1 MDVVPSMIEAIK
13 LSSKF
18 FQRHQLPYDGSDL
31 SMSLVQPQ
39 QQESRENNTDDI
51 NDSVHA
57 NWMNRV
63 QHASDSTNK
72 DSKKAEQ
79 NERLERMN
87 RAASVWMQAVK
98 RFAKIMPQQSQLSST
113 EDAKQQQRE
122 KPSVPYA
129 CFLYLWN
136 MQQEH
141 GRVAVRRA
149 ALFMSGMLLEK
160 SKDCRFHLEQDDNL
174 STWITSITK
183 QQQVWNNPE
192 TAIKQ
197 LPLLQHEASIVLTK
211 LVEKGYA
218 NIYPK
223 IGVASKRLRQQCPTI
238 VVDDDDAK
246 SSKRNMVDWRNL
258 RDMALLHGE
267 KEINRLDKLIRKS
280 HIYLERLVPRIGKDI
295 EINQKD
301 DNDDH
306 DDESDI
312 DWEDGDDELLDQEE
326 ELMKRA
332 QNEHESKMQHLLD
345 VDRTLAVME
354 STGTLRGGEIRIDM
368 NDTTSNNVNVQER
381 GNEEALEKLQK
392 IVRLLAGR
400 HLPRLSVW
408 LNAMQC
414 ADNLDFSSSAL
425 TLLPQ
430 ESIRLREK
438 LASQFLELKRSIAS
452 ILASAKRLQL
462 ETTEVATTTR
472 QASATIAPGLSTNG
486 QPTSLSSRRQ
496 RGTKSRIQ
504 IKYKSR

>member
-1 MDVVPSMIEAIK
+1 MTLTGSN
-13 LSSKF
+13 LS
-18 FQRHQLPYDGSDL
+18 QYDADA
-31 SMSLVQPQ
+31 
-39 QQESRENNTDDI
+39 
-51 NDSVHA
+51 NDSD
-57 NWMNRV
+57 NDDGYDS
-63 QHASDSTNK
+63 SD
-72 DSKKAEQ
+72 
-79 NERLERMN
+79 
-87 RAASVWMQAVK
+87 
-98 RFAKIMPQQSQLSST
+98 
-113 EDAKQQQRE
+113 
-122 KPSVPYA
+122 
-129 CFLYLWN
+129 
-136 MQQEH
+136 
-141 GRVAVRRA
+141 
-149 ALFMSGMLLEK
+149 
-160 SKDCRFHLEQDDNL
+160 
-174 STWITSITK
+174 
-183 QQQVWNNPE
+183 
-192 TAIKQ
+192 
-197 LPLLQHEASIVLTK
+197 
-211 LVEKGYA
+211 
-218 NIYPK
+218 
-223 IGVASKRLRQQCPTI
+223 
-238 VVDDDDAK
+238 
-246 SSKRNMVDWRNL
+246 
-258 RDMALLHGE
+258 RD
-267 KEINRLDKLIRKS
+267 
-280 HIYLERLVPRIGKDI
+280 
-295 EINQKD
+295 KD
-301 DNDDH
+301 DNRDANNDH

-354 STGTLRGGEIRIDM
+354 STGTLRGGEIQIDM
-368 NDTTSNNVNVQER
+368 NDTTSNSVNIQER
-381 GNEEALEKLQK
+381 GNEEALEKLQT

-414 ADNLDFSSSAL
+414 ADNLVFSSSAL